1 MKIAVLG
8 AGAIGVSSAW
18 YLRAAGHEVV
28 VVERRPG
35 PALETSFANGG
46 QISASYAMPWANP
59 RAPLQVLKWLG
70 REDAPL
76 LFRLRADPAQWR
88 WGARFLIECL
98 PARTRHNIAAILR
111 LALYSRDQLQALRA
125 ATGIEYDQ
133 RTAGILHFYT
143 DHAQLA
149 VARADAALLAEF
161 GSDRVP
167 KTPQE
172 IIAIEPAL
180 APLQARIVGGDY
192 MPADESGDALLFTQR
207 LAALCAAR
215 DVRFLYDRTIERLV
229 AGAAAIDGV
238 HVRHADGGK
247 EILHADAYVV
257 ALGSY
262 SPLLLK
268 PLGMRPLIYPV
279 KGYSITIPIT
289 NPAAAPR
296 VSLTDDAHK
305 IVFSRLGER
314 LRVAGTAEFDGY
326 NTALNQ
332 FRCDAL
338 LKRSAEL
345 FPDAGDFTRVERW
358 CGLRPATP
366 SNVPY
371 VCATRHR
378 NLFLNTGHGTLGWT
392 MACGSGRLLADL
404 VAEKKT
410 AIDPDAYAIMR

>member
-8 AGAIGVSSAW
+8 AGVIGVSSAW
-18 YLRAAGHEVV
+18 YLRATGHEVV
-28 VVERRPG
+28 VVERGPG

-59 RAPLQVLKWLG
+59 HAPLQVLKWLG

-98 PARTRHNIAAILR
+98 PARTRLNIAAILR

-125 ATGIEYDQ
+125 ATGIEYDH

-143 DHAQLA
+143 EHAQLD
-149 VARADAALLAEF
+149 VARADAVLLAEF

-192 MPADESGDALLFTQR
+192 TPADESGDALLFSQR
-207 LAALCAAR
+207 LAALCTACG
-215 DVRFLYDRTIERLV
+215 VRFLYGRTIERFV
-229 AGAAAIDGV
+229 AGAATIDGV
-238 HVRHADGGK
+238 HVRHADGRK
-247 EILHADAYVV
+247 ETLHADAYVV

-268 PLGMRPLIYPV
+268 QLGMRPLIYPV

-289 NPAAAPR
+289 NSAAAPR
-296 VSLTDDAHK
+296 VSLTDDAYK
-305 IVFSRLGER
+305 IVFSRLGQR

-326 NTALNQ
+326 NTALNEV
-332 FRCDAL
+332 RCKAL

-358 CGLRPATP
+358 TGLRPATP

-371 VCATRHR
+371 VCATRYR

-404 VAEKKT
+404 VTEEKPD
-410 AIDPDAYAIMR
+410 IDPSAYAITR

>member
-8 AGAIGVSSAW
+8 AGVIGVSSAW

-35 PALETSFANGG
+35 PALETSFSNGG

-59 RAPLQVLKWLG
+59 HAPLQVLKWLG

-76 LFRLRADPAQWR
+76 LFRLRADLAQWR

-133 RTAGILHFYT
+133 RTTGILHLYT
-143 DHAQLA
+143 EHAQLA

-161 GSDRVP
+161 GSDRVT

-180 APLQARIVGGDY
+180 APLQSRIVGGDY
-192 MPADESGDALLFTQR
+192 TPADESGDAMLFTQR

-215 DVRFLYDRTIERLV
+215 GVQFLYDRTIERLIS
-229 AGAAAIDGV
+229 GAAVIDGV
-238 HVRHADGGK
+238 HVRHTAGAE

-268 PLGMRPLIYPV
+268 QLGVRPLIYPV

-314 LRVAGTAEFDGY
+314 LRVAGTAEFNGY
-326 NTALNQ
+326 NTALNEV
-332 FRCDAL
+332 RCESL

-358 CGLRPATP
+358 AGLRPATP

-371 VCATRHR
+371 VCATRYR

-404 VAEKKT
+404 VAEKKP
-410 AIDPDAYAIMR
+410 AIDPAAYAITC

>member
-8 AGAIGVSSAW
+8 AGVIGVSSAW

-98 PARTRHNIAAILR
+98 PARARHNIAAILR
-111 LALYSRDQLQALRA
+111 LALYSRDQLKALRA
-125 ATGIEYDQ
+125 ITGIEYDQ
-133 RTAGILHFYT
+133 RVAGILHFYT
-143 DHAQLA
+143 ERAQLA
-149 VARADAALLAEF
+149 VARADAVLLAEF
-161 GSDRVP
+161 ASDRVP

-180 APLQARIVGGDY
+180 APLQSRIVGGDY
-192 MPADESGDALLFTQR
+192 TPADESGDALLFTQR
-207 LAALCAAR
+207 LAVLCAAHG
-215 DVRFLYDRTIERLV
+215 VRFLYNRTIERLV
-229 AGAAAIDGV
+229 PGAAAIEGAYV
-238 HVRHADGGK
+238 KHANGDE

-268 PLGMRPLIYPV
+268 QLGVQPLIYPV

-289 NPAAAPR
+289 NPAAAPS

-326 NTALNQ
+326 NIALNEV
-332 FRCDAL
+332 RCAAL
-338 LKRSAEL
+338 LKRTAEL
-345 FPDAGDFTRVERW
+345 FPNAGDFKRVERW
-358 CGLRPATP
+358 AGLRPATP

-371 VCATRHR
+371 VCGTRHR

-404 VAEKKT
+404 VSEKEA
-410 AIDPDAYAIMR
+410 AIDPGAYAITR